1 MTDSRRRRTEDQT
14 RADNIKII
22 VCQELFRQYLIEPN
36 RSNATLVRGRWNQN
50 CAIAT
55 QRKIDEGVW
64 LAWSLKLLIYSLFY
78 RGKYFTTL
86 LLLFL
91 HTKTKGRGRRENNN
105 KLLPKFPPKL
115 CQLLYI
121 FIVNWMPPPS
131 SSIDEICVFCHRT
144 IWQKKQK
151 AITAVLW
158 NAIFTANSVFAELS
172 LDLPRNNARIL
183 RSGVNRR
190 NIDLWP
196 KTELVVD
203 VNYQLAVNHREG
215 DKEPQTQ
222 QDCRKPGLIET
233 TSGRM

>member
-1 MTDSRRRRTEDQT
+1 MR
-14 RADNIKII
+14 
-22 VCQELFRQYLIEPN
+22 LWFG
-36 RSNATLVRGRWNQN
+36 GRWNQN

-144 IWQKKQK
+144 FGRKSRKQSRLFCGTQFLRQTRCLRNYLSICLV
-151 AITAVLW
+151 ITPEFYDRV
-158 NAIFTANSVFAELS
+158 
-172 LDLPRNNARIL
+172 
-183 RSGVNRR
+183 
-190 NIDLWP
+190 
-196 KTELVVD
+196 
-203 VNYQLAVNHREG
+203 
-215 DKEPQTQ
+215 
-222 QDCRKPGLIET
+222 
-233 TSGRM
+233 

>member
-1 MTDSRRRRTEDQT
+1 M
-14 RADNIKII
+14 
-22 VCQELFRQYLIEPN
+22 VP
-36 RSNATLVRGRWNQN
+36 
-50 CAIAT
+50 
-55 QRKIDEGVW
+55 
-64 LAWSLKLLIYSLFY
+64 KLLIYSLFY
-78 RGKYFTTL
+78 RGKHFTVL

-131 SSIDEICVFCHRT
+131 SSIDEICVFCHRA

-190 NIDLWP
+190 NIDLWW
-196 KTELVVD
+196 KTELHH
-203 VNYQLAVNHREG
+203 VNYIKLQKIVRR
-215 DKEPQTQ
+215 
-222 QDCRKPGLIET
+222 RKPRLIEQ
-233 TSGRM
+233 TSRDKREKCGFRVYCNWEGVDQV